1 MTLGQDGLYLED
13 RDYTITYKGGPKF
26 FAACHL
32 CKDKVKNTQFII
44 KRLSELY
51 DEPKKQEMIRESQI
65 LQEINHENVICFYG
79 AVGDLQDNTIKMFLE
94 YADDTCMFIWKL

>member
-13 RDYTITYKGGPKF
+13 RDYTITYKGGPRF
-26 FAACHL
+26 FAASHL

-51 DEPKKQEMIRESQI
+51 NEEEKQEMIRESQI
-65 LQEINHENVICFYG
+65 LQEINHENVIHFYG
-79 AVGDLQDNTIKMFLE
+79 AVGDLENYIIKVFLE
-94 YADDTCMFIWKL
+94 YAHETCMFV